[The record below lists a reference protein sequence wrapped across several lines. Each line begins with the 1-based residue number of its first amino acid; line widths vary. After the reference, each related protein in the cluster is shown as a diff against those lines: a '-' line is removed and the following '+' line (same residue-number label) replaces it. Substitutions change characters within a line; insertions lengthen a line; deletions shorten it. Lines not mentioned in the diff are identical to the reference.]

1 MISSNL
7 CGGLGNQLFQIFTT
21 IAYSIENSKPFFFL
35 NYTQLGN
42 GSNGTTIRYTYWD
55 TFLSSLKPFLDKGNC
70 YNALENCEGLKN
82 YIQMTTPIYLHEKHF
97 HYDELPKIGF
107 TNDKLTTIDK
117 EQKNIFLV
125 GYFQSPKYFHKYKST
140 ICKLLKIESNKQL
153 VKEKI
158 KHYFSDNTITISMH
172 FRFGD
177 YKKYPKLYP
186 LLTETY
192 YSNALNYIINCG
204 DTPQKNPNNCGVTQC
219 GDTQCLYTPQK
230 KVIYFCEEESLIDVN
245 PIIETLKIK
254 FPNIIFYRAEPLLK
268 DWEQMLLM
276 SICNHNII
284 ANSTFSWW
292 GAYLNENI
300 NRIVCYPLQWFMP
313 DANKNTN
320 DLFLEDWVSFC

>member
-21 IAYSIENSKPFFFL
+21 IAYAMENSKPFFFL

-70 YNALENCEGLKN
+70 YNALEKCEGLKN
-82 YIQMTTPIYLHEKHF
+82 YLQKPTSMFLREKHF
-97 HYDELPKIGF
+97 HYDELPKIE
-107 TNDKLTTIDK
+107 KLTKIDQ
-117 EQKNIFLV
+117 EQVKIFLV
-125 GYFQSPKYFHKYKST
+125 GYFQSPKYFDKYKST

-153 VKEKI
+153 VKEKML
-158 KHYFSDNTITISMH
+158 HYFSDNITTISMH

-186 LLTETY
+186 LLTDTY
-192 YSNALNYIINCG
+192 YSNALNHIINYCG
-204 DTPQKNPNNCGVTQC
+204 DTPQK
-219 GDTQCLYTPQK
+219 
-230 KVIYFCEEESLIDVN
+230 KVLYFCEEESLIDVN
-245 PIIETLKIK
+245 PIIEILKMK
-254 FPNIIFYRAEPLLK
+254 FPNISFHRADPLLK

-292 GAYLNENI
+292 GAYLNENA
-300 NRIVCYPLQWFMP
+300 NRIICYPLQWFMP
-313 DANKNTN
+313 EAYKNTD
-320 DLFLEDWVSFC
+320 DLFLEVWVSF